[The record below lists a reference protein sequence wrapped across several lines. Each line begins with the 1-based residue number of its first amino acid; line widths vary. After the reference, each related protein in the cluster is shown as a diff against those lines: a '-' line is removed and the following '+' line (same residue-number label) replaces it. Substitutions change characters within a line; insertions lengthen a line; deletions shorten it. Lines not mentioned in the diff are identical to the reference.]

1 MLLRGRMFAN
11 GLPFVPYNGYLAI
24 LHQGERV
31 MTARENRTY
40 TANSNLYVEKM
51 VMNNGTDAAGL
62 ASAIAEAQR
71 RTMSGYGS

>member
-40 TANSNLYVEKM
+40 TANSNLYVERM
-51 VMNNGTDAAGL
+51 IMNNGQDAAGL
-62 ASAIAEAQR
+62 AAAMAAQNRRVSA
-71 RTMSGYGS
+71 GFGS